1 MAVSRGL
8 RRLLRIRD
16 LEEEQNRLALES
28 AMGELHRM
36 EIALAAAQTRERS
49 GRRLVAASAE
59 TGEVCD
65 RQAGLV
71 ESDAARRSASM
82 IASRIAAGQME
93 TARLRQRFLEK
104 RVERRQA
111 ETLIDEA
118 EALDAMEAGRMGQR
132 SVDDWYRARLH
143 RDQDCRD
150 QNQPDVKNGAAA
162 GSAGG
167 TPTLDQI
174 HKK

>member
-1 MAVSRGL
+1 MAVARGL
-8 RRLLRIRD
+8 RRLLRIRN

-28 AMGELHRM
+28 AIGELHRM

-49 GRRLVAASAE
+49 GRRLVAASAL

-71 ESDAARRSASM
+71 ESDAARRNASM
-82 IASRIAAGQME
+82 IATRITTAQME
-93 TARLRQRFLEK
+93 TARLRQRFLDK

-111 ETLIDEA
+111 ETLIEEA
-118 EALDAMEAGRMGQR
+118 GARDAMEAGHTAQR
-132 SVDDWYRARLH
+132 SVDDWYRSRLY
-143 RDQDCRD
+143 RDAEK
-150 QNQPDVKNGAAA
+150 PDVKSGAAA
-162 GSAGG
+162 NSTGGS
-167 TPTLDQI
+167 PTLDQI